1 MTALQKIVRLK
12 PSLPSFARSL
22 IFRYNQTKE
31 GEKANMNILLLEDDP
46 LLSKILTK
54 HLSKSYTVTTIYD
67 GNSALEILE
76 NKKFDL
82 LIFDSNVPG
91 ITGLELI
98 KELRSYNDTTPII
111 MITAYQ
117 DTTHLKTAFTHG
129 CNDYIKKP
137 FELDELDMRIENITR
152 TFNIEQNLDIAITN
166 TILFDALN
174 HKITKEGESF
184 SLAKKESEFLNYLA
198 INRNRTISK
207 EELTQNLWSYEN
219 MPSDATLRVYIRNL
233 RALIGKKTIETI
245 RGTGYRLVS

>member
-1 MTALQKIVRLK
+1 
-12 PSLPSFARSL
+12 
-22 IFRYNQTKE
+22 
-31 GEKANMNILLLEDDP
+31 MNILLLEDDP
-46 LLSKILTK
+46 LLSRILTK
-54 HLSKSYTVTTIYD
+54 HLEQSYSVTPVYSGD
-67 GNSALEILE
+67 SALESIE

-82 LIFDSNVPG
+82 LILDSNVPG
-91 ITGLELI
+91 ISGLELI

-117 DTTHLKTAFTHG
+117 DSIHLKTAFTNG

-137 FELDELDMRIENITR
+137 FELDELDMRIVNITR
-152 TFNIEQNLDIAITN
+152 IFNIEQNQAIKITED
-166 TILFDALN
+166 ILFDALN
-174 HKITKEGESF
+174 HKITKNGEEF

-207 EELTQNLWSYEN
+207 EELTQNLWSFEN

-233 RALIGKKTIETI
+233 RALIGKTTIETI